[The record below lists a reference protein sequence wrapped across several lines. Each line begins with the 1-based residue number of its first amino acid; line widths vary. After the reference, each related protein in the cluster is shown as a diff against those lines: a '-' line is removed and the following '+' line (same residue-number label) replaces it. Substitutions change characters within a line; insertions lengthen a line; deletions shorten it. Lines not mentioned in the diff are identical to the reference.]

1 MTVLTSKT
9 RNLMKDS
16 NHPKLWWCM
25 EGRLAGWLE
34 ETTPS
39 AMMMMR
45 RRRRMHLEDLE
56 DLVDLED
63 LEDQEVKMDSSLL
76 MMGGS

>member
-1 MTVLTSKT
+1 
-9 RNLMKDS
+9 MKDS

-25 EGRLAGWLE
+25 EGRLVGSLE

-39 AMMMMR
+39 VMTMTMMR
-45 RRRRMHLEDLE
+45 MPLEDLE
-56 DLVDLED
+56 DLVD